1 MWEPRNFP
9 PFLPLVSR
17 QRLRFASTSRM
28 PTVIWVGRKSII
40 ATVVK
45 TGSRTVISV
54 RSYLSCQS
62 FACDACVYL
71 VRQAQAGDKYT
82 LDTGSPHC
90 SDTRPWTKG
99 AKLAMAV
106 KA

>member
-1 MWEPRNFP
+1 
-9 PFLPLVSR
+9 
-17 QRLRFASTSRM
+17 M
-28 PTVIWVGRKSII
+28 PTVICVGRKSII

-54 RSYLSCQS
+54 RSYLSCQCL
-62 FACDACVYL
+62 ACDACVCL
-71 VRQAQAGDKYT
+71 VRQAQAANKYT
-82 LDTGSPHC
+82 LDIGLPHC